1 MSREFDDKLDHAA
14 RQLAT
19 EMPPRRD
26 LWPGIEQAIRVPA
39 GRRMPWFAQA
49 AAVVL
54 LVGASSAITYVSVKG
69 DATPAISVSPDLVF
83 EQAAFGRNYH
93 LGPGFQD
100 ARRSLRAQLDTELAR
115 LSPEAQADIQ
125 ANLDVIHEAIVE
137 INTALEEEPDNV
149 LLQSKLL
156 GAYREELTLLRRVSG
171 LTRNVMTRND
181 I

>member
-1 MSREFDDKLDHAA
+1 MTTEFDDKLDHAA
-14 RQLAT
+14 RQLAKEAT
-19 EMPPRRD
+19 PERD
-26 LWPGIEQAIRVPA
+26 LWPGIEQAIRVP
-39 GRRMPWFAQA
+39 GRRRTPWLAQA

-54 LVGASSAITYVSVKG
+54 LVGASSAVTYVAVGGGG
-69 DATPAISVSPDLVF
+69 DTVVAVSPELVF
-83 EQAAFGRNYH
+83 EQAAFGGNYH

-100 ARRSLRAQLDTELAR
+100 ARRSLRAQLDAELAS
-115 LSPEAQADIQ
+115 LSPKTQADIQ
-125 ANLDVIHEAIVE
+125 ANLDVIHRAIVQ
-137 INTALEEEPDNV
+137 INTALEKEPDNV